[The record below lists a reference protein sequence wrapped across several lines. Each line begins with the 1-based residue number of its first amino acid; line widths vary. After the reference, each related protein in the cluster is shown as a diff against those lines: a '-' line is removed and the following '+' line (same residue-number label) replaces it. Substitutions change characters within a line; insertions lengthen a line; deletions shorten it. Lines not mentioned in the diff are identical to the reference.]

1 MGLWTRVVLG
11 RWLAR
16 WLLRGS
22 PLAIA
27 AKIVAVGAL
36 GAWKYHRE
44 LKRSGRDTRQIDAE
58 YEVLGPDRIAP
69 VARPPTEGAGEPGAG
84 PQGNG
89 TPEVDEDP
97 TRSS

>member
-1 MGLWTRVVLG
+1 MALWTRVVLG

-16 WLLRGS
+16 WLLRGG

-27 AKIVAVGAL
+27 AKLVAVGAL
-36 GAWKYHRE
+36 GAWKYRRE
-44 LKRSGRDTRQIDAE
+44 LKRSGRDTGQIDAE

-69 VARPPTEGAGEPGAG
+69 VAREPGAG

-89 TPEVDEDP
+89 SPEIEEDP